1 MSAETAPNYRLQSRI
16 LAQLL
21 DHFLQSISQ
30 EWLIATDRMCILLIN
45 SHW

>member
-1 MSAETAPNYRLQSRI
+1 MPKKETVIKKKEKQLNMSAETAPNYRLQSRI

-30 EWLIATDRMCILLIN
+30 E
-45 SHW
+45 